1 MKDSARDK
9 LYRIDRTL
17 SLFFKILSV
26 CALVL
31 LVLAAFFPFLK
42 YAFFISWG
50 LWGVIIVVKLCLSPF
65 VKSEEEEEFEQQV
78 DYIIQQKQALIEAEQ
93 KVYTPLRN
101 VSPEQEEQ
109 IKQLLRELPTHPEKP
124 GHINL
129 AFVAQYLTALDKL
142 GKANLKD
149 KRKLRTW
156 VENVTGKQAPC
167 SSQFNEAIPST
178 ATTKVA
184 AARKELEKLLQLQ

>member
-1 MKDSARDK
+1 MKDSMSNR
-9 LYRIDRTL
+9 LYRIDRAL
-17 SLFFKILSV
+17 SLVFKIVSICVLI
-26 CALVL
+26 L
-31 LVLAAFFPFLK
+31 LVLAAFYPILK

-50 LWGVIIVVKLCLSPF
+50 LWGLILIAKLCLSPF

-78 DYIIQQKQALIEAEQ
+78 DYIIQKKQALITAVQ
-93 KVYTPLRN
+93 KDYTPLCN
-101 VSPEQEEQ
+101 VTSEQEEQ
-109 IKQLLRELPTHPEKP
+109 IKQLLRELPEHSEKP

-129 AFVAQYLTALDKL
+129 ALISQYLTALDKL

-149 KRKLRTW
+149 KRKLRIW
-156 VENVTGKQAPC
+156 VENVTGKQAPG

-184 AARKELEKLLQLQ
+184 AARRELEKIL